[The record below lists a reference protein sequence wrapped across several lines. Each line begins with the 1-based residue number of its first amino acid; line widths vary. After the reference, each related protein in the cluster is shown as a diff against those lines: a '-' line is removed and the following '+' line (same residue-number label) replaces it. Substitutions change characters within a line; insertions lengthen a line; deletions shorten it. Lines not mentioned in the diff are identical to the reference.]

1 LSILD
6 GLVSSMLPTKIV
18 PKAFVLLSL
27 LLGAVGNVPSSLFL
41 EKVVATITLKND
53 SHIYAKINSNG
64 KGQNDTYFVWVSH
77 DQKHQLEICC
87 IEQSLGISS

>member
-1 LSILD
+1 
-6 GLVSSMLPTKIV
+6 MLPTKIV

-53 SHIYAKINSNG
+53 SHIYAKIKSNG
-64 KGQNDTYFVWVSH
+64 KGQNDTLCGY
-77 DQKHQLEICC
+77 LMTRN
-87 IEQSLGISS
+87 ISWKYVVLSKV